1 MEIIY
6 ISSLDETRKNLYIS
20 SLSSFLSKDY
30 KVLIIN
36 FGNNRNLE
44 IKFGIEDYIIYD
56 NLDYFSGNCDFN
68 QGIIELNDN
77 LYIMPSAYKNN
88 KYYLQDK
95 DYYRIKDMEEY
106 DFIILNGY
114 ENILKYF
121 TEIANIS
128 DNLLE
133 SRMNYYINNT
143 NISKKLNYKI
153 LKQIEDK
160 GVSILGEV
168 DITSIRNE
176 EELNNIWEVYTGS
189 KKYIYE
195 KTIIERIFTK

>member
-88 KYYLQDK
+88 KY
-95 DYYRIKDMEEY
+95 
-106 DFIILNGY
+106 
-114 ENILKYF
+114 
-121 TEIANIS
+121 
-128 DNLLE
+128 
-133 SRMNYYINNT
+133 
-143 NISKKLNYKI
+143 
-153 LKQIEDK
+153 
-160 GVSILGEV
+160 
-168 DITSIRNE
+168 
-176 EELNNIWEVYTGS
+176 
-189 KKYIYE
+189 
-195 KTIIERIFTK
+195 